1 MMFDRIRLRLT
12 VSYVGILAFILVV
25 FGVVVVVI
33 FAQQIAQRQD
43 DRLLQQARGKA
54 ASLREGRAEA
64 FFSTP
69 GEPQA
74 VWAPVAEDG
83 RVLAP
88 PSVSLLPPS
97 EAPSRERHSSPS
109 VMVAPRPPTQLKLLS
124 EELAKRSVSDNRILH
139 STIKGPE
146 GEVRVVSLPV
156 VQGGTVVAVVQVGE
170 PREVVQGTVA
180 RLILVLIP
188 LGLGALL
195 LAAVGGLFMARRAM
209 RPAQDAF
216 DRQRAFIADASHE
229 LKTPLTLVRANAEVL
244 ARNPALADDKELA
257 NDLISETDRMD
268 AVLSDLLLLARLDA
282 GKITVDHKPF
292 DLSVIITE
300 AVSRFSKRAQVEG
313 ISLEAKTSG
322 KLDAQGDPA
331 RTEQILAAL
340 LDNALRFTSTGG
352 RITVTG
358 SPANQRVEA
367 AVRDSGPGIAL
378 EHMPYIFDR
387 FYRAEAARTREGGGS
402 GLGLAIARDLARA
415 QGGELVAGNAESGGA
430 VFHLRLPKNRDT

>member
-12 VSYVGILAFILVV
+12 ISYVGILAFILVV

-33 FAQQIAQRQD
+33 FADQISERQD
-43 DRLLQQARGKA
+43 NRLLQQARGKA

-74 VWAPVAEDG
+74 VWAPVAKEG

-88 PSVSLLPPS
+88 PSVSLLPSPEVPS
-97 EAPSRERHSSPS
+97 QENPSSPS
-109 VMVAPRPPTQLKLLS
+109 VMAAPPPPTPLKLLS
-124 EELAKRSVSDNRILH
+124 EELAKRSVNDNRVLH

-170 PREVVQGTVA
+170 PREVVQGTVT
-180 RLILVLIP
+180 RLILVLVPI
-188 LGLGALL
+188 GLGALL

-244 ARNPALADDKELA
+244 ARNPALADDRELA
-257 NDLISETDRMD
+257 DDLVSETDRMN

-282 GKITVDHKPF
+282 GKITVDRKPF
-292 DLSVIITE
+292 DLSAIITE
-300 AVSRFSKRAQVEG
+300 AVSRFSKRAQAEG

-322 KLDAQGDPA
+322 RLEAQGDPA

-340 LDNALRFTSTGG
+340 LDNALRFTPTGG
-352 RITVTG
+352 RIMVTG
-358 SPANQRVEA
+358 SQVNRRVEA
-367 AVRDSGPGIAL
+367 AVRDSGPGIAA
-378 EHMPYIFDR
+378 EHMPHIFDR
-387 FYRAEAARTREGGGS
+387 FYRAEAARTREGGGT
-402 GLGLAIARDLARA
+402 GLGLSIARDLARA
-415 QGGELVAGNAESGGA
+415 QGGELVAENAESGGA
-430 VFHLRLPKNRDT
+430 VFRLRLPREQGA